1 MALVTVVNVVFTA
14 TLTKTPG
21 VTAPAAPVNVNRLLQ
36 LIDGTTAG
44 KADRLYAGRVT
55 VGASS
60 STDLDLA
67 GVLTDDFAQTITF
80 ARVKGLYVA
89 AAAANANNV
98 VLGAAAGNV
107 WTGLLNSTGTL
118 TLRPGCFN
126 LTMAGAADATGYAV
140 TGGASDLLRVA
151 NSGAGSSVTADVV
164 IIGASA

>member
-1 MALVTVVNVVFTA
+1 MALQTQVQVVFAA

-21 VTAPAAPVNVNRLLQ
+21 VAAPASPVLINRLLQ
-36 LIDGTTAG
+36 LLDGTAAG
-44 KADRLYAGRVT
+44 KADRLYAASLT

-67 GVLTDDFAQTITF
+67 GVLTDDFGQTITM

-89 AAAANANNV
+89 ASAANANNV

-107 WTGLLNSTGTL
+107 WTGLLNSTGTV
-118 TLRPGCFN
+118 TLRPGACALF
-126 LTMAGAADATGYAV
+126 LTGQADAVGYAV
-140 TGGASDLLRVA
+140 TGGAADLLRVA
-151 NSGAGSSVTADVV
+151 NGGAGTSVGADVV